1 MTDETAE
8 FSLHDA
14 IEVLR
19 LLDDDPKAAFD
30 IRHRGFRF
38 QCVRGTASSQAG
50 AKETGD
56 AAGEEPR
63 RHARLE
69 APATGRFSGN
79 AAVFSPGDRPVRV
92 KAGTIVGHIQVG
104 TQVTVVT
111 TDVAGTVAHVRVTPD
126 DFVEYGQTLLVID
139 VA

>member
-38 QCVRGTASSQAG
+38 QCVRGTASLKPG

-56 AAGEEPR
+56 AAGEQPR
-63 RHARLE
+63 QRTMLK
-69 APATGRFSGN
+69 APATGRFHGN
-79 AAVFSPGDRPVRV
+79 ASVFSPRDRPVRV
-92 KAGTIVGHIQVG
+92 KAGTVVGRIEAGAKATAITAGVE
-104 TQVTVVT
+104 
-111 TDVAGTVAHVRVTPD
+111 GTVAYACVTPD
-126 DFVEYGQTLLVID
+126 SFVEYGQTLLVID
-139 VA
+139 RA

>member
-19 LLDDDPKAAFD
+19 LLDDDPNAAFD
-30 IRHRGFRF
+30 IRHRGFRL
-38 QCVRGTASSQAG
+38 QCVRDTASPQAG

-56 AAGEEPR
+56 DASDESR
-63 RHARLE
+63 RHTLLK
-69 APATGRFSGN
+69 APATGWFSGN
-79 AAVFSPGDRPVRV
+79 AAVFSPRDRPVRV
-92 KAGTIVGHIQVG
+92 KAGTIVGRIQIG
-104 TQVTVVT
+104 ATVTVVT
-111 TDVAGTVAHVRVTPD
+111 TSVAGTVAHVRVTPD
-126 DFVEYGQTLLVID
+126 DFVEYGQTLLIID